1 MIPGTVTAPFRTSSF
16 DGGGADSLGAR
27 GGGNADLEFP
37 VIPPGNGKGIS
48 LIGEITQIAVT
59 FRT

>member
-16 DGGGADSLGAR
+16 DGGGADSR
-27 GGGNADLEFP
+27 DGGNADLEFP
-37 VIPPGNGKGIS
+37 VISPGNGKGIS
-48 LIGEITQIAVT
+48 LIGENTQIAVK